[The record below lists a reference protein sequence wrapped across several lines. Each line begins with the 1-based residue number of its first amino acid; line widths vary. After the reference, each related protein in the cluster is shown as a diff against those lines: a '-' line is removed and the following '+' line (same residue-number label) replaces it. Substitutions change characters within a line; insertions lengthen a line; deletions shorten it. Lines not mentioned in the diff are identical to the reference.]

1 LATTVDTSLFRQ
13 GNHSPSYFTL
23 SRMSGTDDLVDFCI
37 PCNPY
42 FPPPEMFERLAGNLE
57 GILKFYPS
65 ANETITGE
73 LATVLGMPPQAIA
86 MANGSTEL
94 ITWID
99 HLLITESMATPVPTF
114 GRWTDQSLETGKR
127 VDMFP
132 LTESAGFSL
141 NLDAYIEFVRAK
153 GSRVAVLSNPNNPD
167 GGYIPRWDVVRMM
180 DAFADLD
187 LVVVD
192 ESFIDFVDAEEHP
205 SVARDAMLR
214 HNVLVLKS
222 LGKNF
227 GLHGVRFGYVVGNPA
242 LVKKIGSRLPK
253 WNLNSMA
260 ETVVFMLAEYLDEY
274 RQSLQLLSRD
284 RAIMIDQLCRVP
296 GLLVYPSQGNFV
308 LVKLPQ
314 EVEGPALRDHLLTE
328 HGVVIRE
335 CGNKLGIT
343 NQFCRLVVRPEDDV
357 AKLIS
362 AMGEYMWNQQQSQ
375 GLSREPAW
383 QVYERQQSAVSAAR
397 QPQLQAPPTPS
408 SVTPMPALAREP
420 REEYERPA
428 TGGIPREF
436 SRQTLRE
443 AVPPAAAMEEQVSP
457 RGFARRA
464 REAAAAAEAEALAA
478 EAAAA
483 AAEDDEDGGPQQP
496 PWYLQGREESR
507 RPGLRPRPPLRVA
520 SGGR

>member
-1 LATTVDTSLFRQ
+1 MAPVDTSLFRQ

-42 FPPPEMFERLAGNLE
+42 FPPPEMFERLASNLE

-65 ANETITGE
+65 DNATITGQ
-73 LATVLGMPPQAIA
+73 LATILSMPPQSIA

-99 HLLITESMATPVPTF
+99 HLMISESMATPVPTF

-132 LTESAGFSL
+132 LVENAGFSL
-141 NLDAYIEFVRAK
+141 NLEAYVEFIRARR
-153 GSRVAVLSNPNNPD
+153 SRVAVISNPNNPD
-167 GGYIPRWDVVRMM
+167 GGYLSRWDVVRMM
-180 DAFADLD
+180 DALADLD

-242 LVKKIGSRLPK
+242 LVQRLGKRLPK

-260 ETVVFMLAEYLDEY
+260 ETVVFMLADYFEDYQ
-274 RQSLQLLSRD
+274 QSLRLLARD
-284 RAIMIDQLCRVP
+284 RAVMIDQLCRVP

-314 EVEGPALRDHLLTE
+314 GIEGPLLRDHLLQN
-328 HGVVIRE
+328 HGLVIRE

-343 NQFCRLVVRPEDDV
+343 NQFCRLVVRPQED
-357 AKLIS
+357 S
-362 AMGEYMWNQQQSQ
+362 AMLVQAMHEYFWSQQGESLGREPAREIYQREAMRRDEVAYSAAELPTSAEAAPSRRPR
-375 GLSREPAW
+375 GLSRQRLQEAAPAPA
-383 QVYERQQSAVSAAR
+383 E
-397 QPQLQAPPTPS
+397 QPQGRRYQPQAAADDSPP
-408 SVTPMPALAREP
+408 R
-420 REEYERPA
+420 
-428 TGGIPREF
+428 GF
-436 SRQTLRE
+436 SRQSLRE
-443 AVPPAAAMEEQVSP
+443 AVGPPEDERDDIAV
-457 RGFARRA
+457 G
-464 REAAAAAEAEALAA
+464 
-478 EAAAA
+478 
-483 AAEDDEDGGPQQP
+483 AEDAPP
-496 PWYLQGREESR
+496 KPWYLQGRETEER
-507 RPGLRPRPPLRVA
+507 RGLRVRPLRVA
-520 SGGR
+520 NDR

>member
-1 LATTVDTSLFRQ
+1 MATVDTSLFRQ

-42 FPPPEMFERLAGNLE
+42 FPPQEMFDRLSSNLE

-65 ANETITGE
+65 DNATITGQ
-73 LATVLGMPPQAIA
+73 LATILAMPPQAIA

-99 HLLITESMATPVPTF
+99 HLLIAESMATPVPTF

-132 LTESAGFSL
+132 LTENAGFSL
-141 NLDAYIEFVRAK
+141 NLEAYVEFIRARR
-153 GSRVAVLSNPNNPD
+153 SRVAVISNPNNPD
-167 GGYIPRWDVVRMM
+167 GGYISRWDVVRMM
-180 DAFADLD
+180 DALADLD

-242 LVKKIGSRLPK
+242 LVSRIGKRLPK

-260 ETVVFMLAEYLDEY
+260 ETVVFMLADYFEDY
-274 RQSLQLLSRD
+274 RQSLRLLARD

-314 EVEGPALRDHLLTE
+314 EVEGPLLRDHLLQN
-328 HGVVIRE
+328 HGLVIRE

-343 NQFCRLVVRPEDDV
+343 NQFCRLVVRPQEDT
-357 AKLIS
+357 
-362 AMGEYMWNQQQSQ
+362 AMLVQAMHEYFWSRQGGES
-375 GLSREPAW
+375 LSREPA
-383 QVYERQQSAVSAAR
+383 
-397 QPQLQAPPTPS
+397 
-408 SVTPMPALAREP
+408 REIYQREAQR
-420 REEYERPA
+420 REEVAYSAESLPLAAEAPSRRPRG
-428 TGGIPREF
+428 TSRPRLQEAGSPPMAAVPSEEPQGRRYQAVADDSPPRGF
-436 SRQTLRE
+436 SRQSLRE
-443 AVPPAAAMEEQVSP
+443 AVGPPEDEREEPAAAV
-457 RGFARRA
+457 G
-464 REAAAAAEAEALAA
+464 
-478 EAAAA
+478 
-483 AAEDDEDGGPQQP
+483 AEDAPK
-496 PWYLQGREESR
+496 PWYLQGRENEER
-507 RPGLRPRPPLRVA
+507 RGLRVRPLRVA
-520 SGGR
+520 NGR

>member
-1 LATTVDTSLFRQ
+1 MAPVDTSLFRQ
-13 GNHSPSYFTL
+13 GNHSPSFFTL
-23 SRMSGTDDLVDFCI
+23 SRMSGGDDLVDFCI

-42 FPPPEMFERLAGNLE
+42 FPPPEMFDRLSSNLE

-65 ANETITGE
+65 DNATITGQ
-73 LATVLGMPPQAIA
+73 LATILGMPPQSIA

-132 LTESAGFSL
+132 LVENAGFSL
-141 NLDAYIEFVRAK
+141 NLEAYVEFIRARR
-153 GSRVAVLSNPNNPD
+153 SRVAVISNPNNPD
-167 GGYIPRWDVVRMM
+167 GGYLSRWDVVRMM
-180 DAFADLD
+180 DALADLD

-227 GLHGVRFGYVVGNPA
+227 GLHGIRFGYVVGNPA
-242 LVKKIGSRLPK
+242 LVSKIGKRLPK

-260 ETVVFMLAEYLDEY
+260 ETVVFMLAEYFDEY
-274 RQSLQLLSRD
+274 RQSLQLLARD
-284 RAIMIDQLCRVP
+284 RAWMIDQLCRVP

-314 EVEGPALRDHLLTE
+314 EVEGPLLRDHLLQN
-328 HGVVIRE
+328 HGLVIRE

-343 NQFCRLVVRPEDDV
+343 NQFCRLVVRPQEDV
-357 AKLIS
+357 GLLVQAI
-362 AMGEYMWNQQQSQ
+362 GEYVWQQQSSR
-375 GLSREPAW
+375 GVETLSREPAREIY
-383 QVYERQQSAVSAAR
+383 QRDTRRREEVAYGGVAAAPAPAPAPEPELPRRPRRAERVAA
-397 QPQLQAPPTPS
+397 PLAAAPPAPES
-408 SVTPMPALAREP
+408 PP
-420 REEYERPA
+420 R
-428 TGGIPREF
+428 GF
-436 SRQTLRE
+436 SRQELEPESPPRGFSRQGLRE
-443 AVPPAAAMEEQVSP
+443 AMGADDQRDEQPLAPAA
-457 RGFARRA
+457 GG
-464 REAAAAAEAEALAA
+464 
-478 EAAAA
+478 
-483 AAEDDEDGGPQQP
+483 EDPGGQ
-496 PWYLQGREESR
+496 PWYLQGRQNEEPR
-507 RPGLRPRPPLRVA
+507 GLRVRPLRVA
-520 SGGR
+520 NGR

>member
-1 LATTVDTSLFRQ
+1 LAPVDTSLFRQ

-42 FPPPEMFERLAGNLE
+42 FPPQEMFDRLSSNLE

-65 ANETITGE
+65 DNATITGQ
-73 LATVLGMPPQAIA
+73 LATILAMPPQSIA

-99 HLLITESMATPVPTF
+99 HLLIAESMATPVPTF

-132 LTESAGFSL
+132 LTENAGFSL
-141 NLDAYIEFVRAK
+141 NLEAYVEFIRARR
-153 GSRVAVLSNPNNPD
+153 SRVAVISNPNNPD
-167 GGYIPRWDVVRMM
+167 GGYLSRWDVVRMM
-180 DAFADLD
+180 DALADLD

-227 GLHGVRFGYVVGNPA
+227 GLHGVRFGYAVGNPA
-242 LVKKIGSRLPK
+242 LVQGIGKRLPK

-260 ETVVFMLAEYLDEY
+260 ETVVFMLADYFEDY
-274 RQSLQLLSRD
+274 RQSLRLLARD

-314 EVEGPALRDHLLTE
+314 EIEGPALRDHLLQN
-328 HGVVIRE
+328 HGLVIRE

-343 NQFCRLVVRPEDDV
+343 NQFCRLVVRPQEDT
-357 AKLIS
+357 
-362 AMGEYMWNQQQSQ
+362 AMLVQAMHEYFWSRQSGES
-375 GLSREPAW
+375 LSREPA
-383 QVYERQQSAVSAAR
+383 
-397 QPQLQAPPTPS
+397 
-408 SVTPMPALAREP
+408 REIYQREAQR
-420 REEYERPA
+420 REEVAYSAESLPLAAEAPGRRPRGMSRQRLQEA
-428 TGGIPREF
+428 GAAPMAAVPTEEPQGRRYQAVPDDSPPRGF
-436 SRQTLRE
+436 SRQSLRE
-443 AVPPAAAMEEQVSP
+443 AVGPPEDEREEPAAAV
-457 RGFARRA
+457 G
-464 REAAAAAEAEALAA
+464 
-478 EAAAA
+478 
-483 AAEDDEDGGPQQP
+483 AEDAPK
-496 PWYLQGREESR
+496 PWYLQGRENEER
-507 RPGLRPRPPLRVA
+507 RGLRVRPLRVA
-520 SGGR
+520 NGR

>member
-1 LATTVDTSLFRQ
+1 
-13 GNHSPSYFTL
+13 
-23 SRMSGTDDLVDFCI
+23 
-37 PCNPY
+37 
-42 FPPPEMFERLAGNLE
+42 
-57 GILKFYPS
+57 
-65 ANETITGE
+65 
-73 LATVLGMPPQAIA
+73 
-86 MANGSTEL
+86 
-94 ITWID
+94 
-99 HLLITESMATPVPTF
+99 
-114 GRWTDQSLETGKR
+114 
-127 VDMFP
+127 
-132 LTESAGFSL
+132 
-141 NLDAYIEFVRAK
+141 VRSK
-153 GSRVAVLSNPNNPD
+153 GSRVAVISNPNNPD

-260 ETVVFMLAEYLDEY
+260 ESVVFMLADYLDDY
-274 RQSLQLLSRD
+274 QRSLQLLSRD

-314 EVEGPALRDHLLTE
+314 EVEGPLLRDHLLSQ

-362 AMGEYMWNQQQSQ
+362 AMGEYIWDRQQQSQ
-375 GLSREPAW
+375 GLTREPAW

-397 QPQLQAPPTPS
+397 QAPVQVQGPPTP
-408 SVTPMPALAREP
+408 SVTPMPTLARDA
-420 REEYERPA
+420 REDYDRTG
-428 TGGIPREF
+428 TGGVPREF

-443 AVPPAAAMEEQVSP
+443 AVPPVAVADEQARP

-464 REAAAAAEAEALAA
+464 REAAAAAAA

-483 AAEDDEDGGPQQP
+483 EAAAVAAEEEEEGVEQQR
-496 PWYLQGREESR
+496 PWYLQGREEGR